1 MIFDTID
8 AIKKEGFVGFRSM
21 ADLFTDS
28 SVLPKIKGIYLVLY
42 LEKKGPEF
50 LTVGTGG
57 HFKGKNPNVPLSELK
72 QNWVDETIAVYIG
85 KAGKDGS
92 AATLQSRLR
101 QYFGFGQGG
110 NVGHWGGR
118 LIWQLRNS
126 RNLVVCWK
134 ALPNADPRTVEA
146 NLIQEFV
153 KKYGKRPFANLTN

>member
-1 MIFDTID
+1 MTFDTID

-21 ADLFTDS
+21 TDLFTDS

-42 LEKKGPEF
+42 LDKKPPEF
-50 LTVGTGG
+50 LTAGTGG
-57 HFKGKNPNVPLSELK
+57 HFKGKNPNVPISELK
-72 QNWVDETIAVYIG
+72 RNWLEDTLVVYIG
-85 KAGKDGS
+85 KAGKEGS

-126 RNLVVCWK
+126 QKLVVCWK
-134 ALPNADPRTVEA
+134 PLPKDDPRTVEA
-146 NLIQEFV
+146 NLIQDFV
-153 KKYGKRPFANLTN
+153 NLHRKRPFANLKD